1 MWFNLK
7 FVKSCDSPKK
17 NLSSTPYFR
26 EWLKRKVGQ
35 VVLVVVDALRAD
47 FVFPENILA
56 KIGVASAQ
64 YMDESKDSNVV
75 MQRPKIKVLTD
86 WIQNS
91 NPNVNAFVARANAP
105 TVTMPRIK
113 VKYSVKISWN
123 LITTYLP
130 TYSCISP
137 KKLCEIQE

>member
-1 MWFNLK
+1 M
-7 FVKSCDSPKK
+7 
-17 NLSSTPYFR
+17 
-26 EWLKRKVGQ
+26 GQ

-47 FVFPENILA
+47 FVFPEKILA

-64 YMDESKDSNVV
+64 QYMDEIKDSNVDFTRK
-75 MQRPKIKVLTD
+75 MMLQRRPKITVLTD

-113 VKYSVKISWN
+113 V
-123 LITTYLP
+123 TYFHNSKFSIL
-130 TYSCISP
+130 
-137 KKLCEIQE
+137 

>member
-1 MWFNLK
+1 MI
-7 FVKSCDSPKK
+7 PQKK

-113 VKYSVKISWN
+113 VKYSVKIS
-123 LITTYLP
+123 
-130 TYSCISP
+130 
-137 KKLCEIQE
+137 

>member
-1 MWFNLK
+1 
-7 FVKSCDSPKK
+7 
-17 NLSSTPYFR
+17 
-26 EWLKRKVGQ
+26 VGQ

-75 MQRPKIKVLTD
+75 MRPKITVLTD

-113 VKYSVKISWN
+113 VTYPLLKNLYYIIIS
-123 LITTYLP
+123 T
-130 TYSCISP
+130 P
-137 KKLCEIQE
+137 KVNK